1 MDICKNARITY
12 NFLINIFKRKKI
24 EIDLLTIYKF
34 LGILTV
40 TKEYQLSNGK
50 CFAFS
55 GLTFPDFVELWLR
68 RDISISFQSIFLRSF
83 DQYFKE
89 NIAKYINTLI
99 SNQQILV
106 RMNAFSSIKD
116 ILFQEAWNILRQ
128 LKEYFPDDEKIPFPE
143 HYSQVDRFKI
153 RDYLEDN
160 GVHQ

>member
-1 MDICKNARITY
+1 M
-12 NFLINIFKRKKI
+12 
-24 EIDLLTIYKF
+24 LTIYKF
-34 LGILTV
+34 LGILSV

-50 CFAFS
+50 YFAFS

-68 RDISISFQSIFLRSF
+68 RDISISFQNIFLGSF

-116 ILFQEAWNILRQ
+116 ILFREAWNILRQ

-153 RDYLEDN
+153 KDYLEDN